1 MSRLMV
7 DGLIG
12 FMGAFLGLMAAAAL
26 VFFWAKKRILTL
38 QARLVTRVASGD
50 FSLRSLLAALRVR
63 RHAVTVAMVRRQ
75 LRHDADR
82 TSMAVAEA
90 ELGHAM
96 AQRRLLTRHSIS
108 IQWRHDNQAP
118 HSGVA
123 WD

>member
-90 ELGHAM
+90 EL
-96 AQRRLLTRHSIS
+96 
-108 IQWRHDNQAP
+108 
-118 HSGVA
+118 
-123 WD
+123 